1 MSLSFLRMRA
11 KTNRSL
17 QKIRNILYLQ
27 FVNTN
32 GAEVISLASLTDRE
46 RELAQITQFLSDIPS

>member
-32 GAEVISLASLTDRE
+32 GAEVISLASLTE